1 MRKITII
8 GAGQAGL
15 QLGIGLLGQGYAVR
29 IVSNRNAE
37 QIGAGRVMS
46 SQSMYDMALA
56 FERELGIAFWDQE
69 CPPTDGV
76 HMRAGSGDQLLI
88 DWRGLMC
95 APGQSVDQ
103 RIKMPVWMAE
113 FQRRG
118 GELVIEDAG
127 IPELERYAQTSD
139 LVIVSTGKGEIG
151 KLFERDND
159 LSPFDAPLRTISLTY
174 VHGMKPREDF
184 SALNISINPGIGE
197 LVNFPGMTLSGPCDI
212 INLECI
218 PNGPM
223 DRWHEVKTQ
232 EEHLALAVQ
241 MIEEYF
247 PWEAERCR
255 NLRLTDDQCTLVGRV
270 TPTVRKPVGYLPS
283 GRTVLGMADVL
294 VLNDPI
300 TGQGSNNASKCA
312 NVYMQCILD
321 QGEKAF
327 DDQWKNATFAR
338 YWDYAQWV
346 AKFTNTHLLPPTEP
360 VLKVLSACG
369 RLPQL
374 AAHFSNAFNDP
385 KMLTPWYYDSEE
397 AERFIASF
405 ASQAA

>member
-15 QLGIGLLGQGYAVR
+15 QLGIGLLDKGYEVR
-29 IVSNRNAE
+29 IVSNRTPE
-37 QIGAGRVMS
+37 QIGTGRVLS
-46 SQSMYDMALA
+46 SQSMYDMALS
-56 FERELGIAFWDQE
+56 FERELDIAFWDQK

-76 HMRAGSGDQLLI
+76 HMRAGKGDELII

-103 RIKMPVWMAE
+103 RIKMPVWMRE

-118 GELVIEDAG
+118 GELVIEEVG
-127 IPELERYAQTSD
+127 IPELEKHAASSD

-151 KLFERDND
+151 KLFERD
-159 LSPFDAPLRTISLTY
+159 SERCQFDAPMRAISLTY

-184 SALNISINPGIGE
+184 SALNISVNPGIGE
-197 LVNFPGMTLSGPCDI
+197 LVNFPGMTHSGPCDI

-218 PNGPM
+218 PGGPM

-232 EEHLALAVQ
+232 EEHLEMAVQ
-241 MIEEYF
+241 MIEEFF
-247 PWEAERCR
+247 PWEADRCR
-255 NLRLTDDQCTLVGRV
+255 NMRLTDDQCTLVGRI
-270 TPTVRKPVGYLPS
+270 TPTVRKPIGYLPS

-294 VLNDPI
+294 VLADPI

-312 NVYMQCILD
+312 NVYMGSIVD
-321 QGEKAF
+321 HGDGEF
-327 DDQWKNATFAR
+327 DDAWKAATFER
-338 YWDYAQWV
+338 YWDYAKWV
-346 AKFTNTHLLPPTEP
+346 VKFTNTHLLPPTEP

-369 RLPQL
+369 RIPQL
-374 AAHFSNAFNDP
+374 AAYFSNAFNDP
-385 KMLTPWYYDSEE
+385 KMLDPWYYDSEE
-397 AERFIASF
+397 ADRFIASF
-405 ASQAA
+405 TNKVA

>member
-29 IVSNRNAE
+29 IVSNRSAE

-56 FERELGIAFWDQE
+56 FERELGIAFWDDE

-88 DWRGLMC
+88 DWRGLMG

-127 IPELERYAQTSD
+127 IPELERYAQSSD

-159 LSPFDAPLRTISLTY
+159 LSAFDAPLRTISLTY

-223 DRWHEVKTQ
+223 DRWHEVKSQ

-247 PWEAERCR
+247 PWEAERCQ
-255 NLRLTDDQCTLVGRV
+255 NLRLTDDQCTLVGRI

-294 VLNDPI
+294 VLARDP
-300 TGQGSNNASKCA
+300 TTPASAPTCTCNASSTRAGRPSTTRGRMPPSRAIGTTPNGWPSSPTPICCCLPSRYSRCSAPVAACRSWPRTSPTPSTIRRCSPPGTTTARKPSA
-312 NVYMQCILD
+312 SSPPSTAKPPE
-321 QGEKAF
+321 GE
-327 DDQWKNATFAR
+327 
-338 YWDYAQWV
+338 
-346 AKFTNTHLLPPTEP
+346 P
-360 VLKVLSACG
+360 
-369 RLPQL
+369 
-374 AAHFSNAFNDP
+374 
-385 KMLTPWYYDSEE
+385 
-397 AERFIASF
+397 
-405 ASQAA
+405 